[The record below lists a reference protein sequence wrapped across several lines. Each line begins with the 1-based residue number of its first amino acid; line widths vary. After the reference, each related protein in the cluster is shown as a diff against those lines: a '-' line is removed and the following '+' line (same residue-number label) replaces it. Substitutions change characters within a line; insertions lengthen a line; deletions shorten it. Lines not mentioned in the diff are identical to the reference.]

1 MFHFKFTFIHP
12 FSDRNGRTC
21 RLLTNLILM
30 RNGYPMIVVKME
42 ERDKYMEALEKA
54 SIEQEYIQCITIISK
69 AVENSLDTY
78 LYLLG

>member
-12 FSDRNGRTC
+12 FSDGNGRTG